1 MYRKPVVTFV
11 KERDWAPPEPTAKHH
26 ATEMDAD
33 VVAKHQDS
41 NPDAIVKKQAKKAKV
56 EAMQPSVAE
65 AKKEKEKQRKRAKEE
80 DESAPAPASKKKPK
94 KKKKKQHTKDTVA
107 AEDE

>member
-1 MYRKPVVTFV
+1 M
-11 KERDWAPPEPTAKHH
+11 KERDWAPPEPTAKHL

-41 NPDAIVKKQAKKAKV
+41 QDAITKKQVKKAKV
-56 EAMQPSVAE
+56 EAKQPSVTKE
-65 AKKEKEKQRKRAKEE
+65 KKEKEKQRKRAKEE
-80 DESAPAPASKKKPK
+80 DELAPAPASKKKQK
-94 KKKKKQHTKDTVA
+94 KKKHMKDTVS